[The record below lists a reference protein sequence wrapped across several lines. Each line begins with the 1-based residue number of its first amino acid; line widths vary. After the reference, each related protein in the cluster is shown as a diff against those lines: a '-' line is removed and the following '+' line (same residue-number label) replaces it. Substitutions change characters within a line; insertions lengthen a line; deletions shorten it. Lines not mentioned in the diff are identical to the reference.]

1 MKNEIKVFE
10 NEDLNLQVRALMNP
24 DGSISVNAEDTAIG
38 YGWSRTEV
46 KNGKEY
52 TSIMWARMNG
62 YCKELGFARS
72 CAKDDYIP
80 ESLFYMLGFKAGNE
94 RALKYQQWLAM
105 EVLPSIRKTGSYE
118 IPKEKSKKESPKRL
132 PLSSVNMMVKN
143 IMSTLEGAKVEPVYI
158 AAEVKRLYTDLG
170 YEVKAPLITD
180 KTDMPRLYDCTEI
193 AKELGIFSTSGKP
206 HILAVSGIIN
216 KLHIEESEIV
226 TTAFSRNGH
235 DDVTTQYKPS
245 VFEDVKLWLAE
256 NNYPVKIVCVDS
268 KGNSKICTVVYRE
281 VA

>member
-10 NEDLNLQVRALMNP
+10 NADLNLQVRALMNP

-38 YGWSRTEV
+38 YGWSRTEI

-52 TSIMWARMNG
+52 TSIMWARMNT
-62 YCKELGFARS
+62 YCKELGFAHE

-80 ESLFYMLGFKAGNE
+80 ESLFYMLGFRAGND
-94 RALKYQQWLAM
+94 RALKYQQWLAV
-105 EVLPSIRKTGSYE
+105 EVLPALRKTGSYE
-118 IPKEKSKKESPKRL
+118 TPKKKEAKDSNKKPA
-132 PLSSVNMMVKN
+132 LSSVNMMVKN
-143 IMSTLEGAKVEPVYI
+143 IMGTLEKAGVSDLYI

-170 YEVKAPLITD
+170 YAVKAPLITD
-180 KTDMPRLYDCTEI
+180 KEDMPKLYDCTEI
-193 AKELGIFSTSGKP
+193 AKELGIYSSSGNP
-206 HILAVSGIIN
+206 HYLAVSAIIQ
-216 KLHIEESEIV
+216 KLHVEESEIV

-235 DDVTTQYKPS
+235 DDVTIQYKPS

-256 NNYPVKIVCVDS
+256 NNYPVKIIYTNS
-268 KGNSKICTVVYRE
+268 KGKSSTCTVVYRE